1 MAIKAAKEQ
10 SDPSDAVAGASAS
23 GAPNSPADNKG
34 GIVTRCFSL
43 LEAVGAASRP
53 LAVADL
59 IETLELPRATVYRLV
74 DWLLSEGFL
83 SREPA
88 RKRLVVGPRLTDL
101 ATEVLRASVAMGPRR
116 AVLKALAEATGET
129 CTIGIME
136 ADSVVYIDRVESD
149 HWPLRLHLP
158 IGVRVPLHA
167 TAIGKLFLSFLP
179 ARQRRAL
186 LGALDPR
193 AVTARTITDPQ
204 HLSRELG
211 RVRGQGFAVD
221 DQEFLPGVVAIA
233 VPVLNSRGEIR
244 AAMGLQAPE
253 SRISAAEAPRYLPA
267 LQQAADSLARTFGA
281 ATETV
286 ETRAAA
292 GPPQRR
298 AASGE
303 RRQGRSA

>member
-1 MAIKAAKEQ
+1 MRVIKAAMAQE
-10 SDPSDAVAGASAS
+10 DPSDAAAGAPAS
-23 GAPNSPADNKG
+23 GAPDPSADTKS
-34 GIVTRCFSL
+34 GIATRCFSL

-88 RKRLVVGPRLTDL
+88 RRRLVVGPRLTDL
-101 ATEVLRASVAMGPRR
+101 ATGVLRASVALGPRR

-129 CTIGIME
+129 CTIGVME

-179 ARQRRAL
+179 ARQREAL
-186 LGALDPR
+186 LSALEPR
-193 AVTARTITDPQ
+193 AVTARTITDRE

-211 RVRGQGFAVD
+211 RVRAEGFAVD
-221 DQEFLPGVVAIA
+221 DQEFLAGVVAVA
-233 VPVLNSRGEIR
+233 VPVVNARGEIR
-244 AAMGLQAPE
+244 AAIALQAPE
-253 SRISAAEAPRYLPA
+253 SRISAAEAPRHLPA
-267 LQQAADSLARTFGA
+267 LRQAAEALARTFGGA
-281 ATETV
+281 AE
-286 ETRAAA
+286 RMQPPA
-292 GPPQRR
+292 G
-298 AASGE
+298 GG
-303 RRQGRSA
+303 RQA